1 MSTDP
6 SLAAQPIAD
15 AVTRPGESIVN
26 VPPRGRAGWLSLA
39 GLGVAYVIAGL
50 YAVWNYGIAAGG
62 WGGMLAAV
70 AIVAVLYF
78 CLIFSLAELATIV
91 PTAGGGYGFARRAL
105 GPLAG
110 YVVGIVFLVEYTVVL
125 GVLAVFFGAY
135 FRELTGIGGTGI
147 TLALYAAALGL
158 HIVKSEESLS
168 VTFVLALIAAAG
180 LAVFVLAASPSFSVR
195 HLLDLPVQPVAGA
208 SALLP
213 FGVGG
218 LWRAMPYATAM
229 FLGIEGIPF
238 AAEEARDPKRDL
250 PRGMIAAIL
259 ALFVISLSI
268 LVVGPGSAGAARF
281 AASPDPIAATL
292 AHTPATAGWVRGLV
306 SLAGLT
312 SIAGA
317 FFAVMF
323 AASRQLFALAR
334 AGYLPRFLAKT
345 HRGRSPYAALL
356 AIAAIALPLSLVG
369 DASRLV
375 VISFACAALA
385 YLLLTA
391 SHIAL
396 RLREP
401 ALPRPF
407 ATPGGAITSG
417 IAFALSFIVLAV
429 SLSLDV
435 HETLTA
441 GAIVAA
447 FVAYF
452 WLYSRHHVDPDAPEE
467 AGLDRSTPHP

>member
-1 MSTDP
+1 MDP
-6 SLAAQPIAD
+6 SLAAPTIAA
-15 AVTRPGESIVN
+15 AVTHPGESIEN
-26 VPPRGRAGWLSLA
+26 VTPHGRAGWLSLA

-50 YAVWNYGIAAGG
+50 YAVWNYGIGAGG

-110 YVVGIVFLVEYTVVL
+110 YVVGVVFLVEYTVVL

-135 FRELTGIGGTGI
+135 FRELTGVGGTGV
-147 TLALYAAALGL
+147 TLALYVAALGL
-158 HIVKSEESLS
+158 HIAKSDESLT
-168 VTFVLALIAAAG
+168 VTFVLALIATAG
-180 LAVFVLAASPSFSVR
+180 LAVFVLAAAPSFSAR

-213 FGVGG
+213 YGVKGIW
-218 LWRAMPYATAM
+218 LAMPYATAM
-229 FLGIEGIPF
+229 FLGVEGIPF
-238 AAEEARDPKRDL
+238 AAEEARNPKRDL

-259 ALFVISLSI
+259 VLLLISLSI
-268 LVVGPGSAGAARF
+268 LVVGPGSAGATRF

-292 AHTPATAGWVRGLV
+292 AQSSATPGWIHGFV
-306 SLAGLT
+306 SIAGLT

-334 AGYLPRFLAKT
+334 AGYLPRFLATT
-345 HRGRSPYAALL
+345 HRGRTPYAALL
-356 AIAAIALPLSLVG
+356 AIGAIALPLSLFG
-369 DASRLV
+369 DAARLV
-375 VISFACAALA
+375 VISFASAALA

-391 SHIAL
+391 SHITL

-407 ATPGGAITSG
+407 TTPGGAITAG
-417 IAFALSFIVLAV
+417 TAFALSFIVLGV

-435 HETLTA
+435 HETLIA
-441 GAIVAA
+441 GAVVAC
-447 FVAYF
+447 FIGYF
-452 WLYSRHHVDPDAPEE
+452 WLYSRHHVDSAAPEE
-467 AGLDRSTPHP
+467 AGLDRSSHHP